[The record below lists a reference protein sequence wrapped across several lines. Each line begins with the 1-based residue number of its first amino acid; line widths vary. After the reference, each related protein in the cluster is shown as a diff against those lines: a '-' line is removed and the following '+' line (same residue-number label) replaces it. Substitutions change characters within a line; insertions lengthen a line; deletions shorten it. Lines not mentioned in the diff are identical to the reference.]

1 MSDTVIRSTE
11 RVSIEASLHELYKQ
25 LSEGNN
31 PENAP
36 FRTMK
41 DVFMLA
47 ACLGFRR
54 GQRKPLAG
62 SKRQIFH
69 WAQFSEQV
77 DVPILKAIAIATT
90 GDVLVLGNQERIIQI
105 AEEYANAGIQELK
118 VQVVEQVGQPL
129 WNLVHAIR
137 ST

>member
-1 MSDTVIRSTE
+1 VSDAARGSGRI
-11 RVSIEASLHELYKQ
+11 SIDSSLHDLYKQ

-31 PENAP
+31 LETAP

-47 ACLGFRR
+47 ACLGYRR
-54 GQRKPLAG
+54 GEPKPIVG
-62 SKRQIFH
+62 KKQQIFH

-77 DVPILKAIAIATT
+77 DVPILKALAIAWT
-90 GDVLVLGNQERIIQI
+90 GDIQVLGDQEQIVQI

-118 VQVVEQVGQPL
+118 SVVVDQLGQPL
-129 WNLVHAIR
+129 WNLVELTR
-137 ST
+137 RR